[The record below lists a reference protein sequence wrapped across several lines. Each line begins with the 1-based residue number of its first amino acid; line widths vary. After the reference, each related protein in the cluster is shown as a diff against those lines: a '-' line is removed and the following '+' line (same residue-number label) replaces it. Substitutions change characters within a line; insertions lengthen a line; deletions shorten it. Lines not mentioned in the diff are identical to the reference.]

1 MGLVLKSGQTVL
13 NMKVSIKKV
22 KRMEMVDLTLL
33 MEVYMKVNLIAM
45 RYVVMGNINGLMAN
59 LMKVNG

>member
-1 MGLVLKSGQTVL
+1 MGLVLKSGQTEL